1 MDEIESSASYV
12 LICRAK
18 FVIGLDQQCER
29 TNLVGSNCVGVFLL
43 LVNCN
48 FRTKSN
54 KGADIEGKSLPNRS
68 NYVATLQNVENV
80 KWLKDKDLV
89 FPDDLK
95 QRVIVSNGWKIFQ
108 L

>member
-1 MDEIESSASYV
+1 M
-12 LICRAK
+12 
-18 FVIGLDQQCER
+18 
-29 TNLVGSNCVGVFLL
+29 
-43 LVNCN
+43 
-48 FRTKSN
+48 
-54 KGADIEGKSLPNRS
+54 GADIEGKSLPNRS

-95 QRVIVSNGWKIFQ
+95 QRVIVSNGWKFFQ